1 MAWTAREPRVDYS
14 AADATR
20 DLMALVFEIALKNVD
35 SKESK
40 EKNRVS
46 MAVERLSSLE
56 RRRNQYEVAFL
67 ENQAKISS
75 YVGKADNLQ
84 DLYKTGQGKKLG
96 SSIEQITADLYEEP
110 LKYYKQAMTITQNQ
124 IDVLNPAILS
134 SVDQLAKLAQAKDFL
149 TKGIGA
155 AFEGGVKKQIET
167 WGPEDFT
174 QAMFKEKFY
183 PKEEMSKELQLFF
196 KTHKADP
203 KFISGLEA
211 KKLKSEWDIEQRSI
225 TREGVQRSKDIH
237 AVTMGQMILPGT
249 AEINRN
255 LERMNRYNPMIN
267 ESNIAMLSASIGWT
281 NMIQGKKQ
289 GKQSLMEQGQ
299 AMYDAETFRIGLLF
313 NPAAAPGLGIGPDE
327 VRNLS
332 TEQLSE
338 KYEKFLSLKLKDPKR
353 IRVLQINELG
363 KEIYHENSQAR
374 KFESRDVKSG
384 IAVPAYN
391 DRDELI
397 AQSYMNFRAYK
408 NVNPTMAEK
417 YREDIKYIL
426 GVDLRHEGTVRTIL
440 KEFFR
445 TNFLEGAI
453 GVKGGYSKIK
463 TENLTPYQ
471 GILAGEWM
479 DIVKHK
485 YYYDIIEDKWIDK
498 FVKMTDAEG
507 NIKLVPQYE

>member
-1 MAWTAREPRVDYS
+1 MAWTPRQPRIDYS
-14 AADATR
+14 AADAVRELST
-20 DLMALVFEIALKNVD
+20 LVFEIAAKNIS

-46 MAVERLSSLE
+46 IAAERLASLE

-75 YVGKADNLQ
+75 YIGKADALQ
-84 DLYKTGQGKKLG
+84 DLYKTGQGKELG

-110 LKYYKQAMTITQNQ
+110 LKYFKQSIAITQNQ

-134 SVDQLAKLAQAKDFL
+134 SVDKLAKLAQAKDFL
-149 TKGIGA
+149 TKGAGA
-155 AFEGGVKKQIET
+155 TFETGVGITRKG

-174 QAMFKEKFY
+174 QAVFREKFY
-183 PKEEMSKELQLFF
+183 PELGEEEKMSKELQLFF
-196 KTHKADP
+196 KRHKADP
-203 KFISGLEA
+203 KFIEGLEA
-211 KKLKSEWDIEQRSI
+211 KRLKSEWDIEQRKI
-225 TREGVQRSKDIH
+225 TLDSEQRSKDIH
-237 AVTMGQMILPGT
+237 AVTMGRTTLPGA
-249 AEINRN
+249 AEINKN
-255 LERMNRYNPMIN
+255 LERMNIYNPMIN
-267 ESNIAMLSASIGWT
+267 ESNTAMLPASIGFT

-289 GKQSLMEQGQ
+289 EKQGLMEQGQ
-299 AMYDAETFRIGLLF
+299 VMYDAETFRIGLIF

-338 KYEKFLSLKLKDPKR
+338 KYEKFLSLKSNDPKR
-353 IRVLQINELG
+353 IRALQIDELG
-363 KEIYHENSQAR
+363 KEIYHENSQA
-374 KFESRDVKSG
+374 KTFDPLDVKRG
-384 IAVPAYN
+384 LTVPAYN

-397 AQSYMNFRAYK
+397 AQAYMKFRAYK

-426 GVDLRHEGTVRTIL
+426 GVDLRHEGTVRNIL

-453 GVKGGYSKIK
+453 GVKGGYDKIK
-463 TENLTPYQ
+463 KEDLTDTQ
-471 GILAGEWM
+471 QILAGEWM

-485 YYYDIIEDKWIDK
+485 YYYDIIEDKWID
-498 FVKMTDAEG
+498 G
-507 NIKLVPQYE
+507 IKDGQVTYE

>member
-1 MAWTAREPRVDYS
+1 MATWTPRQPRINYT
-14 AADATR
+14 AADTTR
-20 DLMALVFEIALKNVD
+20 DLMALVFEIAFKNV
-35 SKESK
+35 SNKESK

-46 MAVERLSSLE
+46 IAAERLASLE

-75 YVGKADNLQ
+75 YIGKADALH
-84 DLYKTGQGKKLG
+84 DLYKTGKGKELG

-110 LKYYKQAMTITQNQ
+110 LKYYKQSIAITQNQ

-134 SVDQLAKLAQAKDFL
+134 SVDKLAKLAQAKDFL

-167 WGPEDFT
+167 GGPEDFT

-183 PKEEMSKELQLFF
+183 PEEKMSEELQLFF
-196 KTHKADP
+196 ERHKADP
-203 KFISGLEA
+203 KFIKGLEA

-225 TREGVQRSKDIH
+225 TRAGAGRLEEIH
-237 AVTMGQMILPGT
+237 AVTMGRDILPGT

-267 ESNIAMLSASIGWT
+267 ESNIAMLSASIGFT
-281 NMIQGKKQ
+281 NVIQGKK
-289 GKQSLMEQGQ
+289 KQDQTLMEQGQ
-299 AMYDAETFRIGLLF
+299 SMYDAETFRIGLIF

-338 KYEKFLSLKLKDPKR
+338 KYEKFLSLKPKDPKR

-363 KEIYHENSQAR
+363 REIYHENSQTR
-374 KFESRDVKSG
+374 KFDPLDVKRG
-384 IAVPAYN
+384 LTVPAYN

-397 AQSYMNFRAYK
+397 AQAYMNFRAYK
-408 NVNPTMAEK
+408 NVNTTMAEK

-453 GVKGGYSKIK
+453 GVKGGYDKIK
-463 TENLTPYQ
+463 TKDLTKYQ
-471 GILAGEWM
+471 KILAGEWM
-479 DIVKHK
+479 DIVKNK
-485 YYYDIIEDKWIDK
+485 YYYDIIEDKWID
-498 FVKMTDAEG
+498 D
-507 NIKLVPQYE
+507 IKGGQVTYE